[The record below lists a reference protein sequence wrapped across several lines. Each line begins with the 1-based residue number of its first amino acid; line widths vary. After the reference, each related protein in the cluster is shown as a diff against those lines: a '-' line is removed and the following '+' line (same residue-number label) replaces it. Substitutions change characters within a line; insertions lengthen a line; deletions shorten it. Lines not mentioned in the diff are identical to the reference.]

1 MVRVRVAMLSCL
13 AVCGSPIAG
22 LACLRAFEVTGI
34 GMGYSRDGARGGI
47 YKDGFVRCW
56 NGLLILQLIIF
67 SSHPSTIDR
76 PIYPARNLALSQP
89 TLFQP
94 IHPPA

>member
-56 NGLLILQLIIF
+56 MDFSFSSSSSSSHLILP
-67 SSHPSTIDR
+67 HPSSYL
-76 PIYPARNLALSQP
+76 PS
-89 TLFQP
+89 
-94 IHPPA
+94 